1 MHSLKNRIAI
11 VVMGVILLITMI
23 IILVF
28 YLQAKPVVLKNTES
42 EAKRDIAAAE
52 AIIDLKCPGDWQAR
66 EGILYK
72 GQVEVT
78 NNYVLVDSVKDLS
91 GASCSIYL
99 NNVCVST
106 TVREGECEIRAVDRP
121 IPKEVRSK
129 VIVAGQ
135 NYLGQTEETS
145 GAGYAAYKPLING
158 DGQVIGALYIGTEGD
173 LYNGI
178 VYGSMRTIGITGLI
192 LAALMALIVRFFI
205 VGKFDKAKPRREAD
219 AKIWKS
225 PAPEQLHKSSD
236 NENSSKNNDVLEML
250 DALLDTQQEL
260 PKGLNAL
267 TLKEI
272 YLFLLENAGDE
283 VTVKDVSKSISLS
296 TVTVRRYLDYMEE
309 CGMVDVEQEYGSV
322 GRPLRIYRLKD

>member
-28 YLQAKPVVLKNTES
+28 YLQTKPVVLKNTES

-52 AIIDLKCPGDWQAR
+52 AIIDLKCPGDWHTR

-72 GQVEVT
+72 GQVEVN
-78 NNYVLVDSVKDLS
+78 NNYVLVDSVKELS

-106 TVREGECEIRAVDRP
+106 TVREGECEIRAVDKP

-145 GAGYAAYKPLING
+145 GADYAAYKPIING
-158 DGQVIGALYIGTEGD
+158 DGQVIGALYIGTESD
-173 LYNGI
+173 LYNGV
-178 VYGSMRTIGITGLI
+178 VYGSMKTMGIAGLI
-192 LAALMALIVRFFI
+192 LAALMALIVRFFL
-205 VGKFDKAKPRREAD
+205 VGKFVKVKPRREAD

-225 PAPEQLHKSSD
+225 PAEHLHKSN
-236 NENSSKNNDVLEML
+236 NESSSKNNDVLEML